1 MMATFLA
8 DVLRAA
14 GLNVVEHSGWETRG
28 RGPMLSINGIIAH
41 HTAGPPAP
49 KGGPTPSL
57 NLVLNGRPDLAGP
70 LSQLYLARDGT
81 FHVLAAGRCNH
92 AGLGHWRAISGNS
105 TSLGI
110 EAENAGDGH
119 DPWPAVQ
126 MDAYARGVAAILKHL
141 GLTAD
146 DCCGHKEFA
155 TPKGRKV
162 DPSFDMVAFRAIVRQ
177 YLDGTES
184 GIVLDLVANPVG
196 GGVMRRAMLKRGMTG
211 PDVTLLQQNLA
222 THDNSIHLTV
232 DGVFGAATETALKKF
247 QSANGLVADGLCGPK
262 TWAALLKE

>member
-1 MMATFLA
+1 MLATFLA
-8 DVLRAA
+8 DTLRAA
-14 GLNVVEHSGWETRG
+14 GLNVIEHEGWQTNG
-28 RGPMLSINGIIAH
+28 RGPLVAIEGVICH

-92 AGLGHWRAISGNS
+92 AGAGQWRHIHGNS
-105 TSLGI
+105 SSLGI

-141 GLTAD
+141 SLTAD

-155 TPKGRKV
+155 TPPGRKI
-162 DPSFDMVAFRAIVRQ
+162 DPSFDMAEFRAQ
-177 YLDGTES
+177 
-184 GIVLDLVANPVG
+184 VAQFMGDPTTGNFPVVAPAISPRTVKLG
-196 GGVMRRAMLKRGMTG
+196 STG
-211 PDVTLLQQNLA
+211 PAVVRLQQLLA
-222 THDNSIHLTV
+222 RDGRSPSLTV
-232 DGVFGAATETALKKF
+232 DGSFGPATLAAVKAL
-247 QSANGLVADGLCGPK
+247 QSMEGLTPDGIVGPK
-262 TWAALLKE
+262 TWAAL

>member
-1 MMATFLA
+1 MRADFLA
-8 DVLRAA
+8 GVLFGA
-14 GLNVVEHSGWETRG
+14 GLSVVEHEGWEARG
-28 RGPMLSINGIIAH
+28 RGMLADINGIICH

-49 KGGPTPSL
+49 KGGATPSL

-81 FHVLAAGRCNH
+81 FHVLAAGKCNH
-92 AGLGHWRAISGNS
+92 AGAGHWRNISGNS

-126 MDAYARGVAAILKHL
+126 MDAYAKGVAAILKHL

-155 TPKGRKV
+155 LPKGRKI
-162 DPSFDMVAFRAIVRQ
+162 DPSFDMVAFREKVASFMAGATVANSAIVQSSDPRP
-177 YLDGTES
+177 D
-184 GIVLDLVANPVG
+184 
-196 GGVMRRAMLKRGMTG
+196 LKRGDKG
-211 PDVTLLQQNLA
+211 PAVVKLQQRLA
-222 THDNSIHLTV
+222 THGRSPSLTV
-232 DGVFGAATETALKKF
+232 DGVFGVATENALRKF
-247 QSANGLVADGLCGPK
+247 QASEGLVADGVCGPLS
-262 TWAALLKE
+262 WQALEV